1 MIAYL
6 PSISAQ
12 AQQDMTISKK
22 RIFGSTML
30 VTGCCIGAG
39 MIGLPVVSAMAG
51 LMPSTLAMFLCYI
64 FTTFTGLLLVE
75 ATLWFDTK
83 INLPTIVA
91 ATLGRYGKMATIF
104 LFLFLFYCLFVAYLD
119 AGGSLFAEIMSY
131 ALQTPISNSVGVL
144 TCMGFVFAV
153 SYAGAHVVDHFNRVL
168 LVGLVVSYFILVIV
182 GLPHVEPEHLR
193 YQNWS
198 AIFGVIPILLL
209 CFGYQ
214 NLVPSLTYYLHKN
227 VKAIRFAIIVGNMI
241 PFFIY
246 FLWNYVILG
255 LLSPD
260 HINKGRD
267 AEMVVE
273 LLQASATP
281 AVSVMFF
288 IKSFSLFAMLT
299 SFIPNAV
306 SFVDFLRDGFS
317 KLLQHKVKSNIYIYT
332 CVFVPPT
339 VCALMYPRIFLNAL
353 SFAGGFIDVLLYGV
367 IPASVVLVGRRFMA
381 PKGAYQVMG
390 GSLTPAMIL
399 LISLFLLLL
408 KMM

>member
-1 MIAYL
+1 MN
-6 PSISAQ
+6 ISN
-12 AQQDMTISKK
+12 K
-22 RIFGSTML
+22 RIFGGTML

-39 MIGLPVVSAMAG
+39 MIGLPVLSALAG
-51 LMPSTLAMFLCYI
+51 LMPSTLAMVFCYI

-75 ATLWFDTK
+75 ATLWFDGR

-119 AGGSLFAEIMSY
+119 AGGSLFAEMLSY
-131 ALQTPISNSVGVL
+131 TLQMPVSNAVGVL
-144 TCMGFVFAV
+144 ACMLFVFGV
-153 SYAGAHVVDHFNRVL
+153 SYAGAQAVDHFNRIL
-168 LVGLVVSYFILVIV
+168 LAGLVISYFILVIV
-182 GLPHVEPEHLR
+182 GLPHVNPEHLR
-193 YQNWS
+193 YQNWE
-198 AIFGVIPILLL
+198 AAFGVIPILLL

-227 VKAIRFAIIVGNMI
+227 IKAIRFAVVVGNLI

-246 FLWNYVILG
+246 LLWNYVILG
-255 LLSPD
+255 LLTPD
-260 HINKGRD
+260 HIDKGRNAD
-267 AEMVVE
+267 MVAD

-281 AVSVMFF
+281 AVSVLFF

-299 SFIPNAV
+299 SFIPNAI

-317 KLLQHKVKSNIYIYT
+317 KLLHHKVKSNIYIYT
-332 CVFVPPT
+332 CVFIPPT
-339 VCALMYPRIFLNAL
+339 ACALMYPRIFLEAL

-367 IPASVVLVGRRFMA
+367 IPASVVLVGRRAMA

-390 GSLTPAMIL
+390 GAVTPSIVL
-399 LISLFLLLL
+399 VISLCLLLM
-408 KMM
+408 KWM